1 MDILKEIYMH
11 LAHTHQNLSY
21 NKLCQQKTKVINLE
35 REGRKIPSSDRRVG
49 FRFVQIVGYP
59 LQLYFKHEY
68 GICLMTCLEVGS
80 GKLGGK
86 GLGESVGL
94 LGLGDAKSVQ
104 VSRKTDLELGDT
116 VGLLDLDGLG
126 IGTMYRKNEEEEK
139 EEG

>member
-1 MDILKEIYMH
+1 
-11 LAHTHQNLSY
+11 
-21 NKLCQQKTKVINLE
+21 
-35 REGRKIPSSDRRVG
+35 
-49 FRFVQIVGYP
+49 
-59 LQLYFKHEY
+59 
-68 GICLMTCLEVGS
+68 MTCLEVGS

-94 LGLGDAKSVQ
+94 LVLGDAKSVQ

-126 IGTMYRKNEEEEK
+126 IGTVYRKNEEEEK